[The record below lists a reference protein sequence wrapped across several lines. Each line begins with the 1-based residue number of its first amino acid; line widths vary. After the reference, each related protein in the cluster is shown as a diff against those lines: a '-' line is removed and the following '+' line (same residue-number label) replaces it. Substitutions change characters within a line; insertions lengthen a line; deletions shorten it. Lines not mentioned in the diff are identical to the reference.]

1 MDKAAWI
8 ERITAAMVA
17 VGTYK
22 KSFDDVIDTAAD
34 IAERRDIARELF
46 IQSGGDVIIDHTN
59 KAGATNPEQNP
70 ALRMVNDLNRD
81 LLAYWRDLGLTP
93 AGLKRIDDQSMKPK
107 KKSSLQEA
115 LTGLGGKAR

>member
-1 MDKAAWI
+1 MDKAAWQKL
-8 ERITAAMVA
+8 TVANMVA

-22 KSFDDVIDTAAD
+22 SSFDPAIDTL
-34 IAERRDIARELF
+34 AEKGALRDTVRELF
-46 IQSGGDVIIDHTN
+46 AASGGNVIVNHTN
-59 KAGATNPEQNP
+59 KAGATNIEQNP
-70 ALRMVNDLNRD
+70 LLRMMNDLDRD